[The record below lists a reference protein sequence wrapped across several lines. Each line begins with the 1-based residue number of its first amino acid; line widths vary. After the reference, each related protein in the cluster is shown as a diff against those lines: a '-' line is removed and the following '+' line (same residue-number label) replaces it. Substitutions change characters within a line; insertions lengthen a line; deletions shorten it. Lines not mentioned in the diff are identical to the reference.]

1 MFLTLSSQ
9 GRTSFSLGQLVNYIL
24 VSYNFVITLEMIFSG
39 TGKSVLLRRIIRSL
53 KDSYND
59 PFDPSVAITAS
70 TGIAALNIGGR
81 TLHSFAGI
89 GLGKESAERLCK
101 NLRSFAR
108 QRWKTTRVLIVDESQ
123 HNSPFEVPAH
133 AN

>member
-1 MFLTLSSQ
+1 M
-9 GRTSFSLGQLVNYIL
+9 IL
-24 VSYNFVITLEMIFSG
+24 SG
-39 TGKSVLLRRIIRSL
+39 TGKSVLLRAIIEYL
-53 KDSYND
+53 KAFHDE
-59 PFDPSVAITAS
+59 PFNPSVAVTAS

-108 QRWKTTRVLIVDESQ
+108 QRWKKTKVLIVDES
-123 HNSPFEVPAH
+123 
-133 AN
+133 

>member
-1 MFLTLSSQ
+1 MFGSTSHRNRGMFLTWSSQ
-9 GRTSFSLGQLVNYIL
+9 GEMSFSLGQLVNYTL
-24 VSYNFVITLEMIFSG
+24 LSYNFVITLEMILSG
-39 TGKSVLLRRIIRSL
+39 TGKSVLLRKIIGYL
-53 KDSYND
+53 KASYD
-59 PFDPSVAITAS
+59 EPFDPSVAVTAS

-108 QRWKTTRVLIVDESQ
+108 QRWKKTKVLIVDES
-123 HNSPFEVPAH
+123 
-133 AN
+133 

>member
-1 MFLTLSSQ
+1 MAPTNSHRNRGIFLTLSSQ
-9 GRTSFSLGQLVNYIL
+9 GKMSFSLGQLVNYTL
-24 VSYNFVITLEMIFSG
+24 LSYNSVITFEMILSG
-39 TGKSVLLRRIIRSL
+39 TGKSVLLRAIIEYL
-53 KDSYND
+53 KAFHDE
-59 PFDPSVAITAS
+59 PFNPSVAVTAS

-108 QRWKTTRVLIVDESQ
+108 QRWKKTKVLIVDES
-123 HNSPFEVPAH
+123 
-133 AN
+133 